1 MERTK
6 TQSSLHTESSQG
18 VIKNSR
24 PYKDVKSGSKNRP
37 QRKVEI
43 NVPYVANH
51 NRGDNAIIHSAKS
64 DGLPVLDRTFKLTP
78 NTFFPETK
86 VQSIIRDVLKK
97 HLLNVDYHSDK
108 CSALSKLISDEIK
121 QRVKGLNLD
130 RFKIIALVYLG
141 ADTSQSLN
149 IGSRCVWNT
158 QFDNFASST
167 FQGNSLFAVAA
178 VYAIYFE

>member
-1 MERTK
+1 MERSK
-6 TQSSLHTESSQG
+6 TQTSLHTDSSQNTL
-18 VIKNSR
+18 KHSKLH
-24 PYKDVKSGSKNRP
+24 KDLKSGNKNRS

-51 NRGDNAIIHSAKS
+51 NRENTIIHSAKS

-108 CSALSKLISDEIK
+108 CAGLSKLISDEIK
-121 QRVKGLNLD
+121 QRVKNLNLD

-141 ADTSQSLN
+141 ANTSQSLN

-178 VYAIYFE
+178 VYAVYFE